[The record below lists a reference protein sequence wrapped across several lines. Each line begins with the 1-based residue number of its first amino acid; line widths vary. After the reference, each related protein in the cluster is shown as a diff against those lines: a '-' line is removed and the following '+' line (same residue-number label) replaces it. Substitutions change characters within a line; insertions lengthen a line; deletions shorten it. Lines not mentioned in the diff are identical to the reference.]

1 MDTQALEPL
10 RRIAPLVDAV
20 LISHPDTAHLGALP
34 YAFGTL
40 GMACKVYAT
49 LPVHKMGM
57 MFMYDQF
64 LARAAEGD
72 FDLFSLDDVD
82 RAFGAFV
89 PVRYAQHSALAFPT
103 RNANGADGGDG
114 ASGEETRGDAR
125 GDGSDGSGANDE
137 KKVHPRAIRGTRVR
151 TRFPGSPSPPTRRG
165 TRWAALCGKCTRT
178 RRMWCTRWTTTTG
191 ARST

>member
-64 LARAAEGD
+64 LARAAE
-72 FDLFSLDDVD
+72 
-82 RAFGAFV
+82 AGAVEAVVAATSELRQSFV
-89 PVRYAQHSALAFPT
+89 RISSSVMR
-103 RNANGADGGDG
+103 
-114 ASGEETRGDAR
+114 
-125 GDGSDGSGANDE
+125 
-137 KKVHPRAIRGTRVR
+137 
-151 TRFPGSPSPPTRRG
+151 
-165 TRWAALCGKCTRT
+165 
-178 RRMWCTRWTTTTG
+178 
-191 ARST
+191 